1 MCDQRCNWGEWETI
15 KEVGCCVMVGLKIE
29 SDSEVKSES
38 ESSLPPE
45 ESDDQSISWINK
57 IGKRSKG
64 RQENSLGEL
73 TKKFLGLIKSS
84 SGKPMDLNE
93 VVRKLKVQK
102 RRIYDITNV
111 LEGIGYIE
119 KCGRNEIQWKGDSG
133 GNEHLNANN
142 EVLKYRNKLKNAQRT
157 SKEYSNT
164 ITLLNESFN
173 QLAKSKEYEEFAHLE
188 YDDLSRLSVTEEFKE
203 KKLIVVKSSTN
214 ATIEVSNPGEVEK
227 YFQSLKEQALNDDKS
242 RNILKEQNDIKDKK
256 YLISVTSKTD
266 QIMVYMIENDNE
278 KNEDSNELEGQ
289 ENLSEVYGNWIA

>member
-1 MCDQRCNWGEWETI
+1 
-15 KEVGCCVMVGLKIE
+15 LKIE

-45 ESDDQSISWINK
+45 ESDDQSIHRINE

-73 TKKFLGLIKSS
+73 TKKFLGLTKSS
-84 SGKPMDLNE
+84 GGKPVDLNE

-119 KCGRNEIQWKGDSG
+119 KCGRNEIQWKGDSAA
-133 GNEHLNANN
+133 NEHLNANS
-142 EVLKYRNKLKNAQRT
+142 EILKYRNELRNALRT

-164 ITLLNESFN
+164 IILLNESFD
-173 QLAKSKEYEEFAHLE
+173 QLAGSEKYAEYAYLE

-214 ATIEVSNPGEVEK
+214 AVIEVADPEKVEK
-227 YFQSLKEQALNDDKS
+227 YFQSLKEKALNDAKS
-242 RNILKEQNDIKDKK
+242 KKILKEQSDIEGKK
-256 YLISVTSKTD
+256 YLINVTSKTD
-266 QIMVYMIENDNE
+266 QIMVYMIENDNA
-278 KNEDSNELEGQ
+278 KDEGSKKSESY
-289 ENLSEVYGNWIA
+289 ENLSEIYGD